1 MTEGFPW
8 VCVCVCVCV
17 GQEKLAASFAAALV
31 PHRFDPMFN
40 LISTVLFSSTAIRY
54 EDDEYDEDED
64 QVDFMSRYHYEQ
76 FGVGYVGEQR
86 KESLSPLYFD
96 DDGLAAAAP
105 ASKSKANSTPIV
117 QSGNYKYVNSTRDL
131 TLPLQNHRNAPP
143 MYESPDDEEISVR
156 KYLGVSV
163 GLVSLITENLLSH
176 PFVVLRRQCQ
186 VHHSS
191 SRKHLVPFTLLPVII
206 HLHQRQ
212 GITTLWKGLGSCLL
226 VRGMS
231 LAVDDLISKVT
242 PWPK

>member
-1 MTEGFPW
+1 
-8 VCVCVCVCV
+8 
-17 GQEKLAASFAAALV
+17 
-31 PHRFDPMFN
+31 
-40 LISTVLFSSTAIRY
+40 
-54 EDDEYDEDED
+54 
-64 QVDFMSRYHYEQ
+64 MSRYHYEQ
-76 FGVGYVGEQR
+76 FGVGYVGEPR
-86 KESLSPLYFD
+86 KESLSPLFFND
-96 DDGLAAAAP
+96 DHLAGNKKP
-105 ASKSKANSTPIV
+105 GNTPV
-117 QSGNYKYVNSTRDL
+117 NAQGGNYKYVNSTRDL
-131 TLPLQNHRNAPP
+131 TLPLQNHRNTQP

-231 LAVDDLISKVT
+231 LAVEDLISKVT
-242 PWPK
+242 PWPKWVRGLSGMLPDETEDPKLNIISFTEKWRIEPPWSNSANIYYSNGKHFGLENVKKSSTLSFLAA

>member
-1 MTEGFPW
+1 
-8 VCVCVCVCV
+8 
-17 GQEKLAASFAAALV
+17 
-31 PHRFDPMFN
+31 
-40 LISTVLFSSTAIRY
+40 
-54 EDDEYDEDED
+54 
-64 QVDFMSRYHYEQ
+64 MSRYHYEQ

-86 KESLSPLYFD
+86 KETLSPLYFN
-96 DDGLAAAAP
+96 DDGLAAP
-105 ASKSKANSTPIV
+105 SKKASSTPV
-117 QSGNYKYVNSTRDL
+117 QTGNYKYVNSTRDL
-131 TLPLQNHRNAPP
+131 TLPLKNHPNAQPV
-143 MYESPDDEEISVR
+143 YESPDDEEVMVR

-176 PFVVLRRQCQ
+176 PFVVMRRQCQ

-242 PWPK
+242 RWPK

>member
-1 MTEGFPW
+1 
-8 VCVCVCVCV
+8 
-17 GQEKLAASFAAALV
+17 
-31 PHRFDPMFN
+31 
-40 LISTVLFSSTAIRY
+40 
-54 EDDEYDEDED
+54 
-64 QVDFMSRYHYEQ
+64 MSRFHYEQ
-76 FGVGYVGEQR
+76 FGVGYVGEPR
-86 KESLSPLYFD
+86 KETLSPLYFD
-96 DDGLAAAAP
+96 DDHVANAATPNA
-105 ASKSKANSTPIV
+105 KKMANTSLP
-117 QSGNYKYVNSTRDL
+117 GNYKYVNSTRDL
-131 TLPLQNHRNAPP
+131 TLPLQNHRNATAQH
-143 MYESPDDEEISVR
+143 MYDSPDDDEASMR

-191 SRKHLVPFTLLPVII
+191 SRTHLVPFTLLPVII